1 MACKSEA
8 VEPQLS
14 VQTFDDD
21 REENAPRVVLV
32 HGAMDRG
39 ASFSRVVG
47 YLHDY
52 VVTTYDR
59 RGYAHSMEVPVGE
72 TLDVHIDDLMA
83 ILANSDEQPSTVIGH
98 SLGGVI
104 TLAAAAR
111 RPELFASIGVY
122 ESPMPWLDWWPS
134 SSAGSRTLA
143 VDSDDPGQSAESFM
157 RFLVG
162 DMAWEMLPMKTQQQR
177 RAEGPALL
185 ADLRALR
192 LETPPYEPEAIK
204 VPVAIAGGAESRD
217 HHKQGCEAMAKMFN
231 TDVQWVEGAGHGGHM
246 SHPGPF
252 AAFVRRCV
260 GMQA

>member
-21 REENAPRVVLV
+21 REDDAARVVLV

-59 RGYAHSMEVPVGE
+59 RGYAHSMDAPVAE
-72 TLDVHIDDLMA
+72 TLDGHIDDLID
-83 ILANSDEQPSTVIGH
+83 ILEGRSVDGDRPQPRRRHHARGRDP
-98 SLGGVI
+98 
-104 TLAAAAR
+104 AAR
-111 RPELFASIGVY
+111 TRHVSRRVRVAHAVARLVAVVDAPDRER
-122 ESPMPWLDWWPS
+122 SPID
-134 SSAGSRTLA
+134 A
-143 VDSDDPGQSAESFM
+143 DDPGKSAESFM

-192 LETPPYEPEAIK
+192 
-204 VPVAIAGGAESRD
+204 
-217 HHKQGCEAMAKMFN
+217 H
-231 TDVQWVEGAGHGGHM
+231 
-246 SHPGPF
+246 
-252 AAFVRRCV
+252 RRRRRSNRPR
-260 GMQA
+260 